1 MKVVASF
8 YPIYEFAKIVGGNKV
23 DVTRLIPLGVEPH
36 DFDPTIQQIQNA
48 ESADIVIY
56 NGLGLEKWIDKIN
69 TKFKIDAS
77 QDVKLLTVN
86 STEKSID
93 PHVWLDPILA
103 EKEIQNIRN
112 AFVKIDPTNSHYYNA
127 NADKFIAK
135 LNDLDTKIRTILA
148 NCTKRDFI
156 AFHNAFTYFAD
167 RYGLIQHSVL
177 GLTPEGEVLPLR
189 LQEIIRVA
197 KNLGLD
203 TIYSEDLIDP
213 RSVPSNSSRN
223 SQWKSPDIESDRG
236 N

>member
-36 DFDPTIQQIQNA
+36 DFDPTIQQIQNQ

-56 NGLGLEKWIDKIN
+56 NGLGLEKWVDKIN

-86 STEKSID
+86 RYEKSID
-93 PHVWLDPILA
+93 PHVWLEPILA

-112 AFVKIDPTNSHYYNA
+112 AFVKKDPTNSHYYNA

-135 LNDLDTKIRTILA
+135 LNDLDTKIRTILV

-177 GLTPEGEVLPLR
+177 GLTPKGEVLPLR

-203 TIYSEDLIDP
+203 TIYWEDLIHY
-213 RSVPSNSSRN
+213 VPGKAVLKKFPME
-223 SQWKSPDIESDRG
+223 KS
-236 N
+236 